1 MLTLGSV
8 YRIVFTK
15 EMREL
20 LRDRKT
26 LFWLLAPPIIL
37 PAIALIAAI
46 FIGSQTARY
55 VTQGFPVTIVNGG
68 AAPGLLASLKRSN
81 ALIVTE
87 SNDPN
92 AAQAASASPITLII
106 PDSFQHNLET
116 TGAAH
121 MTLIQHD
128 SAFSTTLAL
137 GAVRSEITG
146 HNNTLVDQRLQS
158 AGHDRAWLS
167 PITVEETQ
175 ATSNSSSV
183 ASQQN
188 ALNTGVGAIF
198 LPLALTSWLIGGGL
212 GLIVD
217 TTVGEK
223 ERQTIE
229 SLLVTPASRVGMVL
243 GKLTAVFIA
252 SLVVMGMWL
261 AEGLFLS
268 VITQAGPQ
276 LLGAQG
282 ISASEVLTV
291 LAQSGR
297 DVGSLIVILMLLFIP
312 FVIVLNGLVM
322 AFCSVASS
330 YRESNGFLF
339 LLQLALPAMVLLSIF
354 SIGPD
359 AGAGWYAAPILGTII
374 AIRDLFSQ
382 TLSTNK
388 LLLSVGSTSFYA
400 VLAIALVSYIYSREW
415 ALSRR

>member
-92 AAQAASASPITLII
+92 AAQAANASPITLII

-146 HNNTLVDQRLQS
+146 YNNTLVDQRLQS

>member
-92 AAQAASASPITLII
+92 AAQATNASPITLII

-146 HNNTLVDQRLQS
+146 YNNTLVDQRLQS

>member
-1 MLTLGSV
+1 
-8 YRIVFTK
+8 
-15 EMREL
+15 
-20 LRDRKT
+20 
-26 LFWLLAPPIIL
+26 
-37 PAIALIAAI
+37 
-46 FIGSQTARY
+46 
-55 VTQGFPVTIVNGG
+55 
-68 AAPGLLASLKRSN
+68 
-81 ALIVTE
+81 
-87 SNDPN
+87 
-92 AAQAASASPITLII
+92 
-106 PDSFQHNLET
+106 
-116 TGAAH
+116 
-121 MTLIQHD
+121 
-128 SAFSTTLAL
+128 
-137 GAVRSEITG
+137 
-146 HNNTLVDQRLQS
+146 LQS